1 MTHPKSQKTA
11 VKPNGIAYSY
21 IRFSRPE
28 QLKGNSLR
36 RQKRDSAAYAAE
48 HNLELDGRSMEDL
61 GISGFR
67 GKNAIDGALAGFL
80 EGVRT
85 GKVEPGSTLLVESLD
100 RLSRDLV
107 TDALTQF
114 LNIINAGITIVTLMD
129 KMSYSR
135 ESINK
140 TPTIVMMSIMV
151 MVRAYEESETKSI
164 RVGDAWAKKRR
175 DAVAQKKPLTK
186 LCPEWLELT
195 DKGYVII
202 DHRAEIVRRIFDM
215 AAHQGAVKIA
225 NVLNREKVPTW
236 SVWKN
241 EPVDPETGEIILPAT
256 PEESRIG
263 KLRGNGWHDSYIKKI
278 LSSRAT
284 LGEFQPHKIDK
295 ESRLRIPDGDPID
308 DYFPPVISQI
318 QWDDAHTTTSI
329 PRGPRKIKVANLFS
343 GIIYDGYTGAVMRY
357 VDKGHK
363 DKPNDWRYLISD
375 FPRTN
380 PGTKGQSWPYRHFE
394 QNILS
399 KLRNLDWK
407 TLTDKKP
414 DDKTAA
420 LQIKVAELAAKVQ
433 KFQQQLDRFF
443 STFLDDN
450 KDESFRDAA
459 RTKADNL
466 SEQIKSAK
474 AQHKITQDELAQ
486 LTTEHSAM
494 TEGIDEFKQIIVDGD
509 PNSRSR
515 LQMEI
520 RRRIKCI
527 TLYRHGGHPML
538 KSAEESTQQ
547 PNPTVE
553 ITYANGY
560 KQFHAFIGMNRKEHH
575 ARKQYRDPVTHAF
588 AKRPADSKKE
598 STG

>member
-1 MTHPKSQKTA
+1 MTIAKGKRIA
-11 VKPNGIAYSY
+11 AKPNGIAFSY

-36 RQKRDSAAYAAE
+36 RQKKASADYAAE

-61 GISGFR
+61 GISGYR
-67 GKNAIDGALAGFL
+67 GKNAIEGALAGFL

-85 GKVEPGSTLLVESLD
+85 NKVEPGTTLMVESFD
-100 RLSRDLV
+100 RLSRDEI

-114 LNIINAGITIVTLMD
+114 LNIINAGITVVTLMD
-129 KMSYSR
+129 KMTYSR

-140 TPTIVMMSIMV
+140 NPSSLLMSIMI
-151 MVRAYEESETKSI
+151 MARAHEESATKGE
-164 RVGDAWAKKRR
+164 RVADAWAKKRR
-175 DAVAQKKPLTK
+175 DAVASKKALTK

-236 SVWKN
+236 SVWKT
-241 EPVDPETGEIILPAT
+241 EPVDPETGETIVPAT

-263 KLRGNGWHDSYIKKI
+263 KLRGKGWHDSYIKKI
-278 LSSRAT
+278 LNSRAT
-284 LGEFQPHKIDK
+284 LGEFQPHRIDK
-295 ESRLRIPDGDPID
+295 ETRLRVPDGDPID
-308 DYFPPVISQI
+308 DYFKPVISQK

-329 PRGPRKIKVANLFS
+329 PRGPRKIKIANLFS
-343 GIIYDGYTGAVMRY
+343 GIVIDGYTGAVMRY

-375 FPRTN
+375 ISRIE
-380 PGTKGQSWPYRHFE
+380 PGTKGQTWPYGHFE
-394 QNILS
+394 KNILS
-399 KLRNLDWK
+399 KLRNLDWQ

-420 LQIKVAELAAKVQ
+420 LQIKAAELTAKVQ
-433 KFQQQLDRFF
+433 KLQQQLDRFF

-450 KDESFRDAA
+450 QDESFQEAA
-459 RTKADNL
+459 RARAANL
-466 SEQIKSAK
+466 SEQIKSTK
-474 AQHKITQDELAQ
+474 AELKIAQDELAQ
-486 LTTEHSAM
+486 LTTAHSAM
-494 TEGIDEFKQIIVDGD
+494 TEGIDEFKQLIVDGD

-538 KSAEESTQQ
+538 KSTEELHQQ

-553 ITYANGY
+553 ITYANGF
-560 KQFHAFIGMNRKEHH
+560 KQFHSFIGMNRREHH
-575 ARKQYRDPVTHAF
+575 ARRQYRDPITHAF
-588 AKRPADSKKE
+588 AKRPANSENE
-598 STG
+598 STD